1 MENQS
6 IFDRFNKWARTSV
19 TLKLISIGILI
30 LILLIPTSMLT
41 SLIRERQNIRD
52 QATDEVSSKWGLQ
65 QTIGG
70 PVISVPY
77 KETIK
82 DENGFIEEVTRY
94 AHFLPEQVNIT
105 GTVLPEKRYRGIYV
119 VMLYKAQLHVSGS
132 FSHPD
137 FNLLNI
143 APGDLLPS
151 DAFMSVG
158 IPDLK
163 GINES
168 VTMKVNNLSHDFGP
182 GIPVDDIFYSGMS
195 FQFPLG
201 TDSVYHF
208 EFDISINGSTSLSFL
223 PFGKETNVQII
234 SPWGSP
240 SFEGSFLPDSRS
252 VNDSGFTAKWK
263 VLQLNRN
270 YPQQGTGS
278 FIPGIKD
285 NGDRFNPGE
294 SGAAAFGVKLLL
306 PIDEYQKTL
315 RSVKYC
321 IMFII
326 ITFLTFFF
334 VEVLSKR
341 RIHAIQYLLVGS
353 AICLFYVLLLS
364 ISEHLRFSSAYLVS
378 CLSILILVTA
388 YVRFVFKNSMLTAVF
403 ACILAI
409 LYGFFYS
416 LLQLEDYSLLL
427 GSIGLFIILATI
439 MYLTRKVDW
448 YGNE

>member
-1 MENQS
+1 MENVS
-6 IFDRFNKWARTSV
+6 LFDRFNKWARTSV

-41 SLIRERQNIRD
+41 SLIRERQQVRD
-52 QATDEVSSKWGLQ
+52 DATNEVSSKWGGQ

-70 PVISVPY
+70 PVITVPY
-77 KETIK
+77 TETVK
-82 DENGFIEEVTRY
+82 DDKGFIEKEIHY
-94 AHFLPEQVNIT
+94 AHFLPDQLNIT
-105 GTVLPEKRYRGIYV
+105 GTVKPEKRYRGIYV

-132 FSHPD
+132 FSYPD
-137 FNLLNI
+137 FKQLSI
-143 APGDLLPS
+143 SESDLLPA
-151 DAFMSVG
+151 DATIAVG

-168 VTMKVNNLSHDFGP
+168 ITMKVNDTAYAFGP
-182 GIPVDDIFYSGMS
+182 GIPDGDIFYSGIS
-195 FQFPLG
+195 FKFPLKN
-201 TDSVYHF
+201 DSIYHF
-208 EFDISINGSTSLSFL
+208 DFDVSINGSTSLSFL
-223 PFGKETNVQII
+223 PFGKETNVQIN
-234 SPWGSP
+234 STWESP
-240 SFEGSFLPDSRS
+240 SFEGSFLPDNRNI
-252 VNDSGFTAKWK
+252 NDSGFTATWK

-278 FIPGIKD
+278 FIPGL
-285 NGDRFNPGE
+285 NTSGDDYVSPDQTA
-294 SGAAAFGVKLLL
+294 SFGVRLLL

-364 ISEHLRFSSAYLVS
+364 ISEHLLFGTSYLIS
-378 CLSILILVTA
+378 CISTLVLVTA
-388 YVRFVFKNSMLTAVF
+388 YARFIFKNNMLTAVF
-403 ACILAI
+403 AGILAI

-416 LLQLEDYSLLL
+416 LLQLEDYSLLM

-439 MYLTRKVDW
+439 MYLTRKVNW
-448 YGNE
+448 YGEE